1 MSYLFFFLTGLAGL
15 LLIIG
20 LVQPGTYNRFFKG
33 AATKSKVAKWLGSA
47 TGVFFVLWIVFV
59 MVEADPKPAPTQTPT
74 PVAQEQNNA
83 AANNATNS
91 SANTPA
97 PIENKTPENKPAAP
111 TPKPS
116 PKPPS
121 TIDQL
126 WSTLDTSMKT
136 REHYDVKYDGGQ
148 KQAYVIFDASDETV
162 WDETALVRDAYEL
175 LVKYGREAFKV
186 NGVDEVRVNVKTSF
200 QDQYGQ
206 SETEDAVRITMTK
219 AAFGKFNWD
228 ELKYQSVWRGI
239 SDASD
244 EYYLH
249 PAIERNLNYDK
260 LYLSI

>member
-1 MSYLFFFLTGLAGL
+1 MSYLFFFLTGLAGVL
-15 LLIIG
+15 LLIG

-33 AATKSKVAKWLGSA
+33 GATKGKVAKWLGGA

-59 MVEADPKPAPTQTPT
+59 MVEAPETARTPVPT
-74 PVAQEQNNA
+74 PVASTENNTA
-83 AANNATNS
+83 PANNTP
-91 SANTPA
+91 TTPPA
-97 PIENKTPENKPAAP
+97 PVIENRVPENKPEPPKAP
-111 TPKPS
+111 PKPA
-116 PKPPS
+116 S
-121 TIDQL
+121 TIDRL
-126 WSTLDTSMKT
+126 WSALDASMKT
-136 REHYDVKYDGGQ
+136 REHYDVKYDASQ

-186 NGVDEVRVNVKTSF
+186 DGVDEVRINVKTSF

-206 SETEDAVRITMTK
+206 SETEDAVRITMTE
-219 AAFGKFNWD
+219 AAFSKFNWD
-228 ELKYQSVWRGI
+228 ELKSQSVWRGI

-249 PAIERNLNYDK
+249 PAIQKNINYDK